1 MIQHLL
7 HIKHLSKNFGG
18 NVAVSDVSFSVDEKQ
33 IFGLIGPNGAG
44 KTTLFNCITGYY
56 PASSG
61 DIIFDNKKI
70 NTLRPD
76 EVCRLG
82 MVRTWQRVKPLGS
95 LTALEN
101 VMIGAFAVTSNL
113 REAED
118 MATEQLQAVALFDYA
133 TKTAGVLPIG
143 LKKKLEL
150 ARVLATRPKML
161 LLDEICGGLNH
172 TETEAIL
179 AIIRDLR
186 EKGTTIVFIEHDM
199 KAVTSI
205 CDRIV
210 VLNSGEKLA
219 EGTPEEITSNP
230 LVIAAYLG
238 GGHHAQD

>member
-7 HIKHLSKNFGG
+7 HISHVSKHFGG
-18 NVAVSDVSFSVDEKQ
+18 NVAVSDVSFSVDEKE

-44 KTTLFNCITGYY
+44 KTTLFNCMTGFY
-56 PASSG
+56 PATSG
-61 DIIFDNKKI
+61 DVIFDNKKI

-82 MVRTWQRVKPLGS
+82 MVRTWQRVKPLGT
-95 LTALEN
+95 LTVLEN
-101 VMIGAFAVTSNL
+101 VMIGAFAITNATRDAEAIA
-113 REAED
+113 REN
-118 MATEQLQAVALFDYA
+118 LQAVGLSDYA
-133 TKTAGVLPIG
+133 DKLAGSLPIG

-150 ARVLATRPKML
+150 ARVLATHPKML

-172 TETEAIL
+172 TETDTIL
-179 AIIRDLR
+179 EIIRR
-186 EKGTTIVFIEHDM
+186 VRKQGATIVFIEHDM

-219 EGTPEEITSNP
+219 EGTPEEITNNP
-230 LVIAAYLG
+230 DVIAAYLG
-238 GGHHAQD
+238 GGHNA